1 MRIASTLPAP
11 LVEIPRCRLLD
22 LQAIVVQLGFVQ
34 PFLADR
40 HSLGASGWG
49 RLSFLD
55 FDGYA

>member
-40 HSLGASGWG
+40 HSLGRHEASGSG
-49 RLSFLD
+49 
-55 FDGYA
+55 GAC